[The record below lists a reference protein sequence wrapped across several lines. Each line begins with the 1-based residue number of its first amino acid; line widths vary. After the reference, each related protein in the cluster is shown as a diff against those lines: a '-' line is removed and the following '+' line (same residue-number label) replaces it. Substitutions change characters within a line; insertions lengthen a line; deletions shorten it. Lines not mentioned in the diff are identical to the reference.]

1 MSTPITTLPASGVRR
16 LRPRLDVSRLPDTA
30 FGVRDIMWWGTLGFV
45 VIEGFT
51 LALCA
56 VSWLYLRNRTGNW
69 PPPGTPLPS
78 LGLPTG
84 TLVAMLVSLPVAWW
98 TSRVAHA
105 YHLRQTRIGL
115 ALLTAFAASF
125 VALRIATML
134 YALNVKWD
142 TNAYGSAQW
151 LVLGLH
157 GTLLLIELVEVAG
170 MALIFWVGTVEEK
183 HFSDAAD
190 VTFYWYFM
198 VLAWVPLYV
207 MCFLM
212 PRWGA

>member
-1 MSTPITTLPASGVRR
+1 MSVRR
-16 LRPRLDVSRLPDTA
+16 LRPRIDVAELPDTA

-51 LALCA
+51 LVLCA

-78 LGLPTG
+78 LGLPTA
-84 TLVAMLVSLPVAWW
+84 TVISMLLSIPVAIW
-98 TSRVAHA
+98 TSRHA
-105 YHLRQTRIGL
+105 KRYDLHKVRIGL
-115 ALLTAFAASF
+115 TLSALFGASF
-125 VALRIATML
+125 VVLRLLTML

-151 LVLGLH
+151 LVFGVH
-157 GTLLLIELVEVAG
+157 GTLLLVEFVEVAG
-170 MALIFWVGTVEEK
+170 MALIFWIGTVEEK

-190 VTFYWYFM
+190 LTFYWYFM
-198 VLAWVPLYV
+198 VLSWIPLYF
-207 MCFLM
+207 MCILV